1 VKTKRFSELR
11 KKMTPEQRVES
22 EIQAKVILLH
32 LTLSELRESLALT
45 QTDVAKDMGIVQ
57 SALSKIEHQDD
68 IQISTLSRYIKSL
81 GGNLKIIASFPDR
94 EIVISQFD

>member
-11 KKMTPEQRVES
+11 QKMTPKQRVES

-32 LTLSELRESLALT
+32 LTLAKLRESLELT

-81 GGNLKIIASFPDR
+81 GGNLKIIASFPDQ